1 MEVKDRKHYCRFQK
15 EKGGTRMEQSELLIK
30 VNQLTGKD
38 YTHKSFLETIA
49 ELVQLVEQYQLQETF
64 LLESLK
70 KQTLQ
75 IKDMKEKCRFKF
87 VEKVMDENLALA
99 QELALIKG
107 EMSG

>member
-1 MEVKDRKHYCRFQK
+1 VESKNRKHYCRFQK
-15 EKGGTRMEQSELLIK
+15 EKGGTGMDQSELLIK

-49 ELVQLVEQYQLQETF
+49 ELVQLVEEFQIQETF
-64 LLESLK
+64 LLERLK

-75 IKDMKEKCRFKF
+75 VKEMKEKCRFKF
-87 VEKVMDENLALA
+87 VEKVMEENLALA